1 MFFPGGP
8 RLEHMKGDVLV
19 AMNGPAQAI
28 YVYLYCF
35 ILLYYIILHI
45 LHMLHAHNSNK
56 HNSITCYRVARRK
69 EVAKGSSINKPI
81 APANPEIAACVQDMT

>member
-1 MFFPGGP
+1 
-8 RLEHMKGDVLV
+8 MKGDVLV

-56 HNSITCYRVARRK
+56 HI
-69 EVAKGSSINKPI
+69 
-81 APANPEIAACVQDMT
+81 